1 MLDEKGKSA
10 WGWQW
15 AGLCLVEAF
24 SSMMLRRRDLPTPTS
39 YTTRYE
45 GFS

>member
-1 MLDEKGKSA
+1 MLDENGKSA
-10 WGWQW
+10 WGRQW

-24 SSMMLRRRDLPTPTS
+24 STMMPRPRDLPTPTS

-45 GFS
+45 GLS